1 MIRIQCQQV
10 VLVESEIAVTL
21 GTEWYVPIEAVRLE
35 YLRANGK
42 LRYCHWKGEADTYDL
57 VIGDTVLRDAA
68 WCLARPFW
76 EAMEAKGMF
85 AFDPTQVQIEA

>member
-21 GTEWYVPIEAVRLE
+21 GTEYYVPPEAVDRSL
-35 YLRANGK
+35 LVPNG
-42 LRYCHWKGEADTYDL
+42 RMRFCHWKGEADTYDL